1 MESLFKILGG
11 VFVGVF
17 TVGAGAVAALAL
29 LPIASLDG
37 WIMHLAWGW
46 FVVPTFGVAAI
57 TWSTGTGLT
66 LLASWLTFQISS
78 DTREDGVLQRIVSG
92 CIVSCA
98 SWFTMW
104 IVHLWII
111 H

>member
-1 MESLFKILGG
+1 MESLFKILAGAFATL
-11 VFVGVF
+11 VAAA
-17 TVGAGAVAALAL
+17 VGAMALLAM
-29 LPIASLDG
+29 LPIAALDG

-46 FVVPTFGVAAI
+46 FIMPTFGVAAI
-57 TWSTGTGLT
+57 SWAMGTALT
-66 LLASWLTFQISS
+66 LFIGWLTFQISAA
-78 DTREDGVLQRIVSG
+78 TREDSAWQRIVSG
-92 CIVSCA
+92 AIISCA

>member
-11 VFVGVF
+11 VFVAVF
-17 TVGAGAVAALAL
+17 TAIVGALAL
-29 LPIASLDG
+29 LVMLPVAALDG

-46 FVVPTFGVAAI
+46 FIMPTFGVAAI
-57 TWSTGTGLT
+57 TWAMATGLT
-66 LLASWLTFQISS
+66 LLSSWLTFQISAA
-78 DTREDGVLQRIVSG
+78 TREDGVMQRLVSG
-92 CIVSCA
+92 CIISCA

-104 IVHLWII
+104 ITHLWII